1 MTPAEYAS
9 GRRKADVVR
18 LADYK
23 DRKLRRI
30 EFAGGMLNSYQVETD
45 QKQAA

>member
-18 LADYK
+18 LTDYK

-30 EFAGGMLNSYQVETD
+30 EFAGGMLNGYQVESESS
-45 QKQAA
+45 KAA